1 MILAGYIGFLD
12 PPKPSAAVAIQAL
25 QKHGVQVKILTGDN
39 EIVTK
44 KFVKKLDWI
53 LVSLSLATRSILYQI
68 KH

>member
-12 PPKPSAAVAIQAL
+12 PPKPSASVAIQAL